1 MILAKVIGNV
11 VAPIKTESHE
21 NGKILVVRP
30 IDLKGEFTDPSIIA
44 LDTAKA
50 GIGDCV
56 LVIREGNSIRG
67 IMQNDKAAVDAL
79 IIGVVDYVEVN
90 GKQIE
95 LS

>member
-11 VAPIKTESHE
+11 VAPIKTKSHE

-30 IDLKGEFTDPSIIA
+30 IDLKGQFTDASIIA
-44 LDTAKA
+44 LDVSRA

-67 IMQNDKAAVDAL
+67 IMNDDNAAVDAL
-79 IIGVVDYVEVN
+79 IVGVVDYVEVD
-90 GKQIE
+90 GKQTE

>member
-30 IDLKGEFTDPSIIA
+30 IDLKGNFTEPSIIA
-44 LDTAKA
+44 LDVAKS

-67 IMQNDKAAVDAL
+67 IMHNDKAAVDAL
-79 IIGVVDYVEVN
+79 IVGVIDYIEVD
-90 GKQIE
+90 GKQTE